1 MKIHKIN
8 EITTKDTWSYSFVV
22 STGFSQEKP
31 KRHLQHTKK
40 NPLNINDFHEPIK
53 TGLDQM
59 CKQSERL
66 LLL

>member
-8 EITTKDTWSYSFVV
+8 DITTKDTWSYSFVV
-22 STGFSQEKP
+22 SIGFLPGKA
-31 KRHLQHTKK
+31 KK
-40 NPLNINDFHEPIK
+40 IPNNTQKKPLNINDFHEPIK

>member
-22 STGFSQEKP
+22 STGFLPGKA
-31 KRHLQHTKK
+31 KKTLTTHTQK
-40 NPLNINDFHEPIK
+40 NINDFHEPMK